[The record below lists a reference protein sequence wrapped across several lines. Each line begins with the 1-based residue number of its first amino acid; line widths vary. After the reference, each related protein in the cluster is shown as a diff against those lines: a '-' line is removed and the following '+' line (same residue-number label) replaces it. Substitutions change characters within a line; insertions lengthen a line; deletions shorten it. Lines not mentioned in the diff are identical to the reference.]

1 MRLFLGS
8 PGGLA
13 LFEDG
18 EVTPL
23 ASQGVLC
30 AVRLADG
37 TVLAGT
43 EGGSILSWAG
53 AGETRVLAKD
63 IGDAVTSLALA
74 KNGRLVAGCRPA
86 GLWRSKDLG
95 ESWSA
100 VASLANSPD
109 ADQWTGDGN
118 GTRAAVSAVGSHH
131 KDAKTIYVGI
141 DAGGIYRSRDS
152 GKTWYNLGLPCSEV
166 QSIQLSAARPERVF
180 VTTGAGLGEGAA
192 AASADGGKGS
202 GSDEARAG
210 GKSGLPGVGCG
221 AFCSDDE
228 GISWR
233 PIGESNRRQYTM
245 GLAAHPTEPDR
256 VILSASS
263 GPPQGWKSHAHCDV
277 YLSTDSGRRFRTVV
291 KDLKGG
297 VRRRALVINPRVP
310 SEAAFGTST
319 GELWYSNDGG
329 ESFDTVGEGLPPLL
343 AVAFA

>member
-1 MRLFLGS
+1 MRLFLGTCD
-8 PGGLA
+8 GLA

-23 ASQGVLC
+23 AATGVLC
-30 AVRLADG
+30 VVRLADG
-37 TVLAGT
+37 TALAGT
-43 EGGSILSWAG
+43 AAGSILAWAG

-63 IGDAVTSLALA
+63 LGDAVTSLALA

-86 GLWRSKDLG
+86 GIWRSKDLG
-95 ESWSA
+95 ESWSV
-100 VASLANSPD
+100 VATLAACPG
-109 ADQWTGDGN
+109 ADQWTGDGD
-118 GTRAAVSAVGSHH
+118 GIRAAVSAVGSHH
-131 KDAKTIYVGI
+131 KDARTIYVGI
-141 DAGGIYRSRDS
+141 DAGGVYRSRDS
-152 GKTWYNLGLPCSEV
+152 GRSWYNLGLPCPDV

-180 VTTGAGLGEGAA
+180 VTTG
-192 AASADGGKGS
+192 GGRTQ
-202 GSDEARAG
+202 A
-210 GKSGLPGVGCG
+210 CG

-228 GISWR
+228 GITWR
-233 PIGESNRRQYTM
+233 AIGEANHRQYTM

-263 GPPQGWKSHAHCDV
+263 ARPAVWKSHAHCDV

-297 VRRRALVINPRVP
+297 IRRRALVINPRVP

-329 ESFDTVGEGLPPLL
+329 ESFDRVGDGLPDLL

>member
-8 PGGLA
+8 PDGLA

-23 ASQGVLC
+23 ASTSVLC
-30 AVRLADG
+30 AVRLIDG

-43 EGGSILSWAG
+43 AGGSIVSWTG
-53 AGETRVLAKD
+53 VGETRVLAKD
-63 IGDAVTSLALA
+63 LGEAVTSLALA

-95 ESWSA
+95 ESWA
-100 VASLANSPD
+100 AIASLAASPG

-118 GTRAAVSAVGSHH
+118 GTGAAVSAVGNHH

-141 DAGGIYRSRDS
+141 DAGGVYRSRDT
-152 GKTWYNLGLPCSEV
+152 GKTWYNLGLPCSDV

-180 VTTGAGLGEGAA
+180 VTTGGAA
-192 AASADGGKGS
+192 AT
-202 GSDEARAG
+202 
-210 GKSGLPGVGCG
+210 GCG
-221 AFCSDDE
+221 AYCSDDE
-228 GISWR
+228 GITWR
-233 PIGESNRRQYTM
+233 PIGESNRRQFAM

-256 VILSASS
+256 VILSATG
-263 GPPQGWKSHAHCDV
+263 GPPSAWKAHAHCDV

-329 ESFDTVGEGLPPLL
+329 ESFDRVGEALPDLL

>member
-1 MRLFLGS
+1 MRLFLGT
-8 PGGLA
+8 PDGLA

-23 ASQGVLC
+23 ANTGVLC
-30 AVRLADG
+30 IVRLADG

-43 EGGSILSWAG
+43 AAGSILSWSG
-53 AGETRVLAKD
+53 VGETRVLAKD
-63 IGDAVTSLALA
+63 LGDAVTSLALA

-86 GLWRSKDLG
+86 GIWRSKDLG
-95 ESWSA
+95 ESWA
-100 VASLANSPD
+100 VVSTLAASPG
-109 ADQWTGDGN
+109 ADMWTGDGD
-118 GTRAAVSAVGSHH
+118 GIQAAVSAVGNHH

-141 DAGGIYRSRDS
+141 DAGGVYRSRDS
-152 GKTWYNLGLPCSEV
+152 GKSWYNLGLPCPEV

-180 VTTGAGLGEGAA
+180 VTTGAGLGGEKTAGLGGEKTAGLGA
-192 AASADGGKGS
+192 GK
-202 GSDEARAG
+202 AG
-210 GKSGLPGVGCG
+210 GSAGGRGAGCG

-256 VILSASS
+256 VILSASAGS
-263 GPPQGWKSHAHCDV
+263 PAGWKSHAHCDV

-329 ESFDTVGEGLPPLL
+329 ESFDPVGEGLPDLL